1 MARPSVSARPGGRG
15 WRSVAAPERGARG
28 GDASLR
34 RREGKARVSKT
45 GNRRR
50 DEALRLKNGT
60 KTTRTSRRVRGDA
73 GRAGRA
79 QEAACIAQRCGL
91 GGARGHP
98 ALAPQGRFLRE
109 SADVRWA
116 ARVRRVRGGWEATT
130 VGAVGAVAVRRTGR
144 ARDVPRRGTRCC
156 RTWASCSGVERAE
169 ANVERRRSVSSSHE
183 RWSRVV
189 RIAAA
194 PRVHAPVSLAPAA
207 KRQVDAPDTPTIS
220 RDGARPQRAL

>member
-1 MARPSVSARPGGRG
+1 MHCTEVWPRWCPRAPSPCATRAFPTGKRGREVGGSCEKG
-15 WRSVAAPERGARG
+15 
-28 GDASLR
+28 
-34 RREGKARVSKT
+34 
-45 GNRRR
+45 
-50 DEALRLKNGT
+50 
-60 KTTRTSRRVRGDA
+60 SR
-73 GRAGRA
+73 
-79 QEAACIAQRCGL
+79 
-91 GGARGHP
+91 
-98 ALAPQGRFLRE
+98 
-109 SADVRWA
+109 
-116 ARVRRVRGGWEATT
+116 GWEATT
-130 VGAVGAVAVRRTGR
+130 VGAAGAVAVRRTGR

>member
-1 MARPSVSARPGGRG
+1 MYLIDRSRSEARIFPHHCCLRRAGSGRASR
-15 WRSVAAPERGARG
+15 WRG
-28 GDASLR
+28 GEEGAGGGETAASRAKEKRSLPSFR
-34 RREGKARVSKT
+34 FSDWVRVFFH
-45 GNRRR
+45 
-50 DEALRLKNGT
+50 
-60 KTTRTSRRVRGDA
+60 
-73 GRAGRA
+73 
-79 QEAACIAQRCGL
+79 AASF
-91 GGARGHP
+91 
-98 ALAPQGRFLRE
+98 GRF
-109 SADVRWA
+109 
-116 ARVRRVRGGWEATT
+116 ARDARLERVEG
-130 VGAVGAVAVRRTGR
+130 VGR